1 MIIACTSVQ
10 LVMATSLQGRTYTNS
25 LLVSISHNIRL
36 QLADQHSYLSVIL
49 QLCKA
54 LKLAYAVRLKFT
66 KHHLVAVQLVY
77 SVVFSAITHCM
88 CILYSSLCLQ
98 YLLSASTQ
106 IYIYIY
112 HPSLFQNPTYS
123 SLIALISYFLH
134 GQNFLRACLSCSYI
148 ASTSDK
154 FPNFI

>member
-66 KHHLVAVQLVY
+66 RHHLVAVQLVY
-77 SVVFSAITHCM
+77 SVVFSAIAHCM
-88 CILYSSLCLQ
+88 CIFYSSLCLQ

-106 IYIYIY
+106 IHTY

-123 SLIALISYFLH
+123 SLIAIVSYFLH
-134 GQNFLRACLSCSYI
+134 NVAWSEFSKSLSFSYI
-148 ASTSDK
+148 ASTSA
-154 FPNFI
+154 